1 MIIHKIQ
8 NQMKERSHG
17 RKEQVPK
24 FYTRT
29 LLEQLA
35 MMSTNPVGAE
45 FAFQWIQ
52 MSRTQ
57 ASWFNN
63 LSEEENISL
72 VESNLKKM

>member
-1 MIIHKIQ
+1 MVIHKIQ
-8 NQMKERSHG
+8 NQMKERTDG

-24 FYTRT
+24 FYTRA

-35 MMSTNPVGAE
+35 LMPTNPVGAE
-45 FAFQWIQ
+45 FAFEWLR

-63 LSEEENISL
+63 LSEEENVAL
-72 VESNLKKM
+72 V